1 MNTTS
6 KKAVSPRFSI
16 LAEAVRLAL
25 RGFSVFPLV
34 SGGKKPAVATGF
46 KAATIDPVQIENW
59 FSKKTKANIG
69 IATGDVSGIWV
80 LDIDVKNGA
89 KGEESL
95 AAFEAEHGALPPTLT
110 CTTPSGGKHIYFVHD
125 GSMSVKSA
133 AGVLPGIDV
142 RGEGGYIVASPS
154 QIDGVPY
161 QWVDPEAT
169 IAIAP
174 EALIRLVTEKKIAPT
189 TIDASAVIQ
198 EGTRNDTLM
207 RAAVKWMKMK
217 MDDEDVLDL
226 LRELNG
232 SACNP
237 PLPDEELVQ
246 IVHNVFARYGNQV
259 ELLCTDKGDA
269 ERMANLYHNKL
280 HYVEEKEQWLAW
292 TGFLWRP
299 VGKEFVM
306 RCLKELSNAVRKE
319 AKQEIDSARK
329 KTLLEH
335 ALKLEGANKLE
346 NVLKLFK
353 SEPKIL
359 TSVSA
364 IDSHGSLIS
373 VANGTFDLLTDS
385 FHAPDPSLLMTVGT
399 NIVFDPEA
407 KAPRWEK
414 FISEIMNENEELVE
428 CMQRIVGYCLTNS
441 VAEQCI
447 FFFYGHG
454 ANGKSTLLNILL
466 ELLGDMGTQAQGE
479 LLLEGS
485 RSSGGASPDIARLEG
500 KRVIA
505 VSEFND
511 GKHLNEAQVKS
522 LTGGDVITARYLFK
536 NQFTFKM
543 TGKLIVAS
551 NHKPIIKGTDHGIW
565 RRIHLI
571 PFEVKFEKERQD
583 KTLEQR
589 LREELP
595 GILNW
600 AIEGYRKWR
609 ESGLAIPKSIVRKT
623 AEYRQEMDMLGMWLD
638 EHCLIDSSKSVS
650 FSDAYQS
657 FSPWVK
663 EYFNIDL
670 SKNRFGRLLTERGF
684 EKKSRPERY
693 YNGFDL
699 LRNLPLE
706 EQDKIEAKKNR
717 RESMEQIIKTEWPE
731 KESRVKKEDNEKK
744 DDDGAL
750 V

>member
-6 KKAVSPRFSI
+6 KKTVSPRFSI

-46 KAATIDPVQIENW
+46 KAATTDPVQIEDW
-59 FSKKTKANIG
+59 FSKKAKSNIG
-69 IATGDVSGIWV
+69 IATGEVSGIWV

-95 AAFEAEHGALPPTLT
+95 AAFEAEYGALPPTLT
-110 CTTPSGGKHIYFVHD
+110 CKTPSGGKHIYFAHD

-133 AGVLPGIDV
+133 AGILPGIDV

-161 QWVDPEAT
+161 QWVDSKAR

-174 EALIRLVTEKKIAPT
+174 EALIRLVTEKKSSPT
-189 TIDASAVIQ
+189 PIDAGAVIQ
-198 EGTRNDTLM
+198 EGTRNDKLM
-207 RAAVKWMKMK
+207 RAAVKWLKLK
-217 MDDEDVLDL
+217 MDEDDVLDL

-269 ERMANLYHNKL
+269 ERMADLYHNKL
-280 HYVEEKEQWLAW
+280 HYVEEKEQWLSW

-306 RCLKELSNAVRKE
+306 QCLKELSNVVRKE

-329 KTLLEH
+329 KALLEH

-353 SEPKIL
+353 SEPNIL

-373 VANGTFDLLTDS
+373 VANGTFDLLTNS
-385 FHAPDPSLLMTVGT
+385 FRAPDPSLLMTVGT
-399 NIVFDPEA
+399 NIVFDPDA

-414 FISEIMNENEELVE
+414 FISEVMNENEALVE
-428 CMQRIVGYCLTNS
+428 CLQRIVGYCLTNS

-485 RSSGGASPDIARLEG
+485 RTSSGASPDIARLEG
-500 KRVIA
+500 KRLIA

-583 KTLEQR
+583 KKLEQR

-609 ESGLAIPKSIVRKT
+609 ESGLAIPASVARKT
-623 AEYRQEMDMLGMWLD
+623 AEYRKEMDMLGMWLD
-638 EHCLIDSSKSVS
+638 EKCIIDSSKTIS

-657 FSPWVK
+657 FGPWVK

-684 EKKSRPERY
+684 EKRSRPQRHYE
-693 YNGFDL
+693 GFEL
-699 LRNLPLE
+699 LENLPLKEQKKME
-706 EQDKIEAKKNR
+706 EKRTWRD
-717 RESMEQIIKTEWPE
+717 SMERIIKTEWPE
-731 KESRVKKEDNEKK
+731 KESRVKKEDNEKG
-744 DDDGAL
+744 DEG
-750 V
+750 